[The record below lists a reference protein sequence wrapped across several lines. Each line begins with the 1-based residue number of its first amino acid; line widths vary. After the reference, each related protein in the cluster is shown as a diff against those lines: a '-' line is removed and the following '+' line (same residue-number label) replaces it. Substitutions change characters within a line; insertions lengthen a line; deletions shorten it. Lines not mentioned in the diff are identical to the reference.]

1 MYLDK
6 MTGALE
12 AVLFAAGEPV
22 SVAELADLLQLD
34 KPQVWELVSEL
45 KQSYEAESRGLML
58 RETAGCFQLV
68 TKPVYYNVL
77 LGLGR
82 KKEVKLTN
90 ASLETLAIVAFKQP
104 VTRAEMEA
112 IRGVKVDG
120 VLNTLLDLGL
130 VAEAGRKKALGNPIL
145 YATTEKFLMVFG
157 LNSLEE
163 LPPLETKPEDEA
175 EAAQQRKTEIDGRTF
190 TKNPGGSRR
199 CLPPRSR
206 KNYYGRSRPRERQG
220 CYRAGL
226 QV

>member
-58 RETAGCFQLV
+58 REAAGCFQLV

-175 EAAQQRKTEIDGRTF
+175 EAAQQV
-190 TKNPGGSRR
+190 
-199 CLPPRSR
+199 
-206 KNYYGRSRPRERQG
+206 
-220 CYRAGL
+220 L
-226 QV
+226 QLDNTLEAKEN

>member
-12 AVLFAAGEPV
+12 ALLFAAGEPV
-22 SVAELADLLQLD
+22 SVAELAGLLQME
-34 KPQVWELVSEL
+34 KPQVWELISEL

-58 RETAGCFQLV
+58 RETAGYFQLV
-68 TKPVYYNVL
+68 TKPVYYSIL

-163 LPPLETKPEDEA
+163 LPPLEARPEDEA
-175 EAAQQRKTEIDGRTF
+175 EAAQQVLQLDNTIEIGR
-190 TKNPGGSRR
+190 
-199 CLPPRSR
+199 
-206 KNYYGRSRPRERQG
+206 
-220 CYRAGL
+220 AH
-226 QV
+226 V

>member
-22 SVAELADLLQLD
+22 SVAELASLLQLE

-68 TKPVYYNVL
+68 TKPVNYNVL

-175 EAAQQRKTEIDGRTF
+175 EAAQQV
-190 TKNPGGSRR
+190 
-199 CLPPRSR
+199 
-206 KNYYGRSRPRERQG
+206 
-220 CYRAGL
+220 L
-226 QV
+226 QLDNTLEAKEN